1 MEYLLFVIYLSF
13 FAWLVTRTKFFLA
26 SGLSKPQ
33 LVILFLLKV
42 IAGIFYGW
50 IGIYYG
56 ELAQMSDTW
65 NYHYQALTEF
75 HILRNNP
82 HEYFTNLFH
91 NPYEHGLGNFFGSEQ
106 SYWNDLKSNVFIK
119 FISIFDIFSGGYY
132 YVNVIFYSY
141 AVFLGPMAL
150 YRVMNDLLPDRKP
163 WVLLGVFFIPSFFY
177 WGSGL
182 HKEGLISLAISLVI
196 YAIYTANKFGKVRTQ
211 QVIFFSCG
219 ILLLLLLRN
228 FVLLLMLPA
237 IFAWMLANR
246 RPARTPVIFVSVYLV
261 CILLFFTSRYLLPQL
276 DFPAAVVEKQRSFSV
291 LIGQSTI
298 PLDVIEPTFGG
309 FVRQAP
315 QAFALSATR
324 PYPSDISHLLSLAAA
339 VEIGILLLAVLVFL
353 LYRIPKPTSS
363 RTTLYFCFFFSVS
376 LLLAIGFTVN
386 NLGAIA
392 RYRSIIMPLVLTP
405 ILARTDW
412 NRFGRLFAGLKTGLG
427 NTADR

>member
-1 MEYLLFVIYLSF
+1 MEYLLFVVYLGF

-75 HILRNNP
+75 DILRTNP

-106 SYWNDLKSNVFIK
+106 SYWNDLKSNVFVK

-150 YRVMNDLLPDRKP
+150 YRVMNDLLPDRRA

-196 YAIYTANKFGKVRTQ
+196 YAIYT
-211 QVIFFSCG
+211 
-219 ILLLLLLRN
+219 
-228 FVLLLMLPA
+228 
-237 IFAWMLANR
+237 
-246 RPARTPVIFVSVYLV
+246 
-261 CILLFFTSRYLLPQL
+261 
-276 DFPAAVVEKQRSFSV
+276 
-291 LIGQSTI
+291 
-298 PLDVIEPTFGG
+298 
-309 FVRQAP
+309 
-315 QAFALSATR
+315 
-324 PYPSDISHLLSLAAA
+324 
-339 VEIGILLLAVLVFL
+339 
-353 LYRIPKPTSS
+353 
-363 RTTLYFCFFFSVS
+363 
-376 LLLAIGFTVN
+376 
-386 NLGAIA
+386 
-392 RYRSIIMPLVLTP
+392 
-405 ILARTDW
+405 
-412 NRFGRLFAGLKTGLG
+412 
-427 NTADR
+427 